1 MNPPLNGLLYTQDAA
16 LLQRL
21 GGLLNERAALYHAA
35 TPAQLEKRL
44 AQVGPS
50 LVLMDARTEAFHD
63 LLAHLCRADPGHV
76 MIVLGEPRSDPVL
89 EAAMRNVFAVEL
101 LDPERMHF
109 QALVVRGFRY
119 LELQQENALLR
130 ADARRAPPPP
140 AETPAMGIDT
150 AMPVQFF
157 ARALRNFDNVPALAE
172 SIVEGL
178 AAAAR
183 VTRVGLFATARAG
196 DRFKL
201 RAGVRCL
208 ETAQALQYEESH
220 PFVIWLDRN
229 AHLLTRDGLEAI
241 RDTGERLVLKQA
253 LDEMGAEVVVPL
265 LARGCILGWF
275 FVGHRATGWPY
286 NYADLENFTVLA
298 EHIATT
304 LENALLY
311 EAIALQKTLAETLL
325 HTMEDG
331 IVAAG
336 EDGLVRWFN
345 RAAEAILDLPAAE
358 VLGHAVEGLGSR
370 LSDLFRRTMAR
381 EEVESPQQWRLTW
394 NKKLVNVEIRPL
406 LEGRAC
412 LGAVA
417 LIRDASAEQHMTERE
432 EQLRRGA
439 FWNDLA
445 ASMSHEI
452 RNPLTAIKTFA
463 QLLPE
468 RYNDP
473 EFRDEFSGLV
483 NHEVG
488 RLTALIDQ
496 INSFA
501 HPSPL
506 KQAPLDIFAPMKA
519 AIALASARHPVA
531 NIKLELLA
539 EGVLPPVI
547 GDEQALAEGFSHL
560 LVNALEA
567 LQGRKNGEIAF
578 TAQRG
583 FDNDGQEVVR
593 VIIRDNGPGIPPDIR
608 ANVFSPFCTTKAR
621 GMGLGLSIAQRTVF
635 DHNGQIDIDT
645 SERGTRISIDLPVS
659 HRAGTFGDED
669 PGKKPA

>member
-1 MNPPLNGLLYTQDAA
+1 MRDNGQSQA
-16 LLQRL
+16 L
-21 GGLLNERAALYHAA
+21 
-35 TPAQLEKRL
+35 
-44 AQVGPS
+44 
-50 LVLMDARTEAFHD
+50 
-63 LLAHLCRADPGHV
+63 
-76 MIVLGEPRSDPVL
+76 SDP
-89 EAAMRNVFAVEL
+89 
-101 LDPERMHF
+101 
-109 QALVVRGFRY
+109 Y
-119 LELQQENALLR
+119 
-130 ADARRAPPPP
+130 
-140 AETPAMGIDT
+140 
-150 AMPVQFF
+150 
-157 ARALRNFDNVPALAE
+157 
-172 SIVEGL
+172 
-178 AAAAR
+178 
-183 VTRVGLFATARAG
+183 
-196 DRFKL
+196 
-201 RAGVRCL
+201 
-208 ETAQALQYEESH
+208 
-220 PFVIWLDRN
+220 
-229 AHLLTRDGLEAI
+229 
-241 RDTGERLVLKQA
+241 
-253 LDEMGAEVVVPL
+253 
-265 LARGCILGWF
+265 
-275 FVGHRATGWPY
+275 
-286 NYADLENFTVLA
+286 
-298 EHIATT
+298 
-304 LENALLY
+304 
-311 EAIALQKTLAETLL
+311 
-325 HTMEDG
+325 G

-336 EDGLVRWFN
+336 EDGVVRWFN
-345 RAAEAILDLPAAE
+345 RAAETILDLPAAE
-358 VLGHAVEGLGSR
+358 VLGHAVEVLGSR

-406 LEGRAC
+406 IEDRAC

-417 LIRDASAEQHMTERE
+417 LIRDASAEQRMSERE

-473 EFRDEFSGLV
+473 EFRDEFSKLV

-488 RLTALIDQ
+488 RLTGLIDQ

-501 HPSPL
+501 HPTPL
-506 KQAPLDIFAPMKA
+506 KQAPLDIFAPMKT
-519 AIALASARHPVA
+519 AIKLASARHPSA

-583 FDNDGQEVVR
+583 FGNDGQEVVR

-635 DHNGQIDIDT
+635 DHNGQINIDT
-645 SERGTRISIDLPVS
+645 SERGTRISIDLPV
-659 HRAGTFGDED
+659 HNRAGTFGDED
-669 PGKKPA
+669 QGKSVPK